1 MAVKPWL
8 LVVVLALSAC
18 SHQLAA
24 CRGPVTPLN
33 VGQWHPTAEDLRP

>member
-1 MAVKPWL
+1 MIRAAVI
-8 LVVVLALSAC
+8 LALVILAGC

-33 VGQWHPTAEDLRP
+33 VGQWQPTAEDLRP